1 MKGQSS
7 PWGIIQSVTKL
18 GDGVYQVNTPGH
30 GGIILEP
37 ESARNLL
44 PPYVLKL
51 AHKHRGN
58 FCFEEDC
65 AVSLVAFYAPQLFV
79 RFIDANDYDEWMES
93 HRATLQYF
101 YPELL
106 G

>member
-7 PWGIIQSVTKL
+7 PWGIIQSSTKL
-18 GDGVYQVNTPGH
+18 SEGVYQVNTSGH
-30 GGIILEP
+30 GGIVLEP

-51 AHKHRGN
+51 ADKYRGKY
-58 FCFEEDC
+58 CFEEDC
-65 AVSLVAFYAPQLFV
+65 AASLVAFHAPQLFV
-79 RFIDANDYDEWMES
+79 RLIDASDYDEWMES
-93 HRATLQYF
+93 HRATLQKY